1 MSLFKRN
8 ILTALATAALLTIP
22 SVARAAGDTS
32 DTSTRKERNHIRAGN
47 KLYEEKRF
55 AEAEVEYRKA
65 LEQNAMSEKAMY
77 NLAVSL
83 LRQAG
88 NADPNNENNPIA
100 EAQSILTDL
109 AKTAGDGAI
118 SERSFY
124 NLGNMAFNQQ
134 QYDQAINMYKG
145 ALRKNPD
152 NDKARENLRLAQLKK
167 QEQEQ
172 NQDQNKDQ
180 NKDQNQDQKDQNKD
194 RQNQNQNKD
203 QNKDQDQN
211 KDKDQNQ
218 NQQNQDKQK
227 PQQQPQQQQ
236 GGISDANAAKI
247 LKTME
252 NEENATRRKVQ
263 EMQKK

>member
-152 NDKARENLRLAQLKK
+152 NDKARENRSA
-167 QEQEQ
+167 EET
-172 NQDQNKDQ
+172 
-180 NKDQNQDQKDQNKD
+180 
-194 RQNQNQNKD
+194 
-203 QNKDQDQN
+203 
-211 KDKDQNQ
+211 
-218 NQQNQDKQK
+218 
-227 PQQQPQQQQ
+227 
-236 GGISDANAAKI
+236 GAGAKSGS
-247 LKTME
+247 E
-252 NEENATRRKVQ
+252 
-263 EMQKK
+263 